1 MGSGS
6 AKYHSEKDRNNEQSF
21 FRFKSDR
28 LIFIIC
34 ICIASLFWLLIKLS
48 DDYTVNYS
56 FKVSYNNVPAELRL
70 TKVVDST
77 LNLNLT
83 ARGFAI
89 LRMNLFEDMENLNI
103 NLDNYSIEHKGGLN
117 YTINTNE
124 LSQNFA
130 DLIGVSENDIHF
142 SRTTLTFEMEK
153 TGEKRVQVV
162 PDYSLNFVNQYDL
175 YSAVTA
181 DPAYIMVYGPKK
193 VLDTIKEISTKHLV
207 LENLMSDQTVKVE
220 LENPNPDLLSFNVDN
235 IKLNFKVDK
244 FTESDITVSINVSN
258 LPYKIKTFP
267 SQVKVFYRV
276 AQVDFNVVRSHQFNI
291 YPVINS
297 MDALQANKLQLKLSK
312 QPDFVRNVRIVP
324 ADVEFLI
331 IK

>member
-1 MGSGS
+1 MGSDS
-6 AKYHSEKDRNNEQSF
+6 TKYHSEKDRNSKQSF
-21 FRFKSDR
+21 FRFRSDR

-34 ICIASLFWLLIKLS
+34 IFIASLFWLLIKLS
-48 DDYTVNYS
+48 DNYTVNYS

-70 TKVVDST
+70 TKIVDST

-89 LRMNLFEDMENLNI
+89 LKMNLFDDMENLNI
-103 NLDNYSIEHKGGLN
+103 NLDNYSIEHKGGTD
-117 YTINTNE
+117 YAIYTNE

-130 DLIGVSENDIHF
+130 DLIGVSENNIHF
-142 SRTTLTFEMEK
+142 SRATLTFKMEK
-153 TGEKRVQVV
+153 AGEKLVQVV

-175 YSAVTA
+175 YSAVVA
-181 DPAYIMVYGPKK
+181 DPDYIMVYGPKN

-207 LENLMSDQTVKVE
+207 LENLMSDRSVKVE
-220 LENPNPDLLSFNVDN
+220 LENPKPDLLSFNIDE
-235 IKLNFKVDK
+235 ITLKFKVDK
-244 FTESDITVSINVSN
+244 FTESDITVSVNVSN

-267 SQVKVFYRV
+267 SQVKVFYQV

-324 ADVEFLI
+324 TDVEFLI